1 MPWMDV
7 MADMALAPWLVIL
20 PLAGALLAGLWPAA
34 ARWWGLLTALLTL
47 VMALLLALQVHAHGP
62 MILDLGGWAPPLGI
76 TLVADGLASL
86 MLLMTAVVG
95 LAISLHALG
104 YLAGEGRGHWFWIL
118 WLWLWAAMNA
128 LYLSGDVFNL
138 YVTLELVVLASVA
151 LVALAGGAAPLVA
164 AMRYLLVSLLGSMA
178 YLMGVALLYG
188 AYGVLGLQAL
198 GAQVALSAAPML
210 AAVLMTVGL
219 LAKSALFPLHV
230 WLPPAHGSAP
240 APVSAALSAL
250 VVKVS
255 FYLILRLWLT
265 VFPALPLSG
274 LDVLMGVLAAGAV
287 LWGGLMALRAPRLKQ
302 VVAYSTVA
310 QVGYLFLLFPFLRA
324 HPEGWKAVV
333 FFAVAHG
340 VAKAA
345 VFLAA
350 GTLQRAAGHDRLADL
365 GAVMRGR
372 LKTSFALGIAGAGL
386 VGLPFTGGFIAKW
399 LLVQTALE
407 AGLWIWALVVL
418 GGGLLAGAYVFRLLG
433 PAFEPGPA
441 DRGRPLP
448 AVMEWVPLALALLT
462 IGLGF
467 AGTPALSLLARTLA
481 GGGG

>member
-1 MPWMDV
+1 
-7 MADMALAPWLVIL
+7 MADVILAPWLVIV
-20 PLAGALLAGLWPAA
+20 PLVGALLAGLWPAT
-34 ARWWGLLTALLTL
+34 ARWWGLLTALATL
-47 VMALLLALQVHAHGP
+47 VLALLLALQVHGQGP
-62 MILDLGGWAPPLGI
+62 VVLALGGWSPPLGI
-76 TLVADGLASL
+76 ALVADGLASL
-86 MLLMTAVVG
+86 MVLMTAGVG
-95 LAISLHALG
+95 LAISLYALG
-104 YLAGEGRGHWFWIL
+104 YLGGTARGRWFWML

-151 LVALAGGAAPLVA
+151 LVALAGGAAPLAA

-178 YLMGVALLYG
+178 YLMGVVLLYG
-188 AYGVLGLQAL
+188 AYGTLDLQGL
-198 GAQVALSAAPML
+198 GAQVTLSAAPMM

-219 LAKSALFPLHV
+219 LVKSALFPLHV

-255 FYLILRLWLT
+255 FYLILRLWLM
-265 VFPALPLSG
+265 VFPELTLPG
-274 LDVLMGVLAAGAV
+274 LDLLMGGLAAAAV
-287 LWGGLMALRAPRLKQ
+287 LWGGVMALRVSRLKQ

-310 QVGYLFLLFPFLRA
+310 QVGYLFLLFPLLWA
-324 HPEGWKAVV
+324 APGGWQAVV

-350 GTLQRAAGHDRLADL
+350 GTLQQAAGHDRLAEL

-372 LKTSFALGIAGAGL
+372 LKTSFALGIAGASL
-386 VGLPFTGGFIAKW
+386 VGLPLTGGFIAKW
-399 LLVQTALE
+399 LLVQSALE
-407 AGLWIWALVVL
+407 AHLWGWAVVVL

-433 PAFEPGPA
+433 PAFEPGPG

-448 AVMEWVPLALALLT
+448 AIMEWVPLSLALLT
-462 IGLGF
+462 IALGF
-467 AGTPALSLLARTLA
+467 AGTPALALLARTLV